1 MFVPGQHMENDPNK
15 KVGLLS
21 GAKRSKSKRNPSKGG
36 GLLKAYFPNLISS
49 KDPTK
54 AKGSDLHPSKK
65 KLFGSSKSQRGG
77 DSDSGGITLLPG
89 GPVLPGQLQN
99 ITKKRSAM
107 DNLAYDS

>member
-1 MFVPGQHMENDPNK
+1 MFVPGQAGENDPNE

-21 GAKRSKSKRNPSKGG
+21 GAKRSKSKRNPKGG
-36 GLLKAYFPNLISS
+36 SLLKAYFPNLISN

-89 GPVLPGQLQN
+89 GPALPGQLQN
-99 ITKKRSAM
+99 LTKKRSAM
-107 DNLAYDS
+107 DHPAYDS